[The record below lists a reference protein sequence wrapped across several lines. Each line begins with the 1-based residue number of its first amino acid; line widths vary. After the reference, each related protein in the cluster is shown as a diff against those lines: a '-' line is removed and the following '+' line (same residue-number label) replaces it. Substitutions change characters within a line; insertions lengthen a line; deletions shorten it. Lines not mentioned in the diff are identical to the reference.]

1 MILCLVY
8 GLKCIFY
15 AKLLNSFGFNI
26 SRYKYK
32 LLTCVGLQIITGKII
47 VVAEKFLVNTCT
59 YLCLRCA
66 VPYQEEREKK
76 CLRITSILLGLT
88 NNNNNNNNNNI
99 LLTAIGLSPGG
110 SGYITCT
117 QIWKEKKK

>member
-76 CLRITSILLGLT
+76 CLRITSIT
-88 NNNNNNNNNNI
+88 NDIRYTSQTQQFYYGIHGQVNDNMFRRI
-99 LLTAIGLSPGG
+99 
-110 SGYITCT
+110 SGHR
-117 QIWKEKKK
+117 QFSS